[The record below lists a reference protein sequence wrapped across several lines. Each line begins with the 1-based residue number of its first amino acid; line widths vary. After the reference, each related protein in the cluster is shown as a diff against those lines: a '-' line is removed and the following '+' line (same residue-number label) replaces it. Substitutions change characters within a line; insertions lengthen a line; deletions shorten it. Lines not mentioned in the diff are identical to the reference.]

1 LRCQYCDTEYAFS
14 GGELLT
20 LDSILAQ
27 IRAFGCEY
35 VCVTGGEPLAQSGC
49 NALLQRLCDDGFR
62 VSLETS
68 GAMSIEH
75 TPTGV
80 SRVVDI
86 KTPDSAESHRN
97 LWGNLEFLTK
107 HDQLKFV
114 ICSRDDYEWA
124 RFKLDEFSLKSRV
137 SDVLFS
143 PSHHDLS
150 ATDLANWI
158 ITDRLPVR
166 FQMQLHKVLWNDEPG
181 R

>member
-1 LRCQYCDTEYAFS
+1 MK
-14 GGELLT
+14 
-20 LDSILAQ
+20 
-27 IRAFGCEY
+27 
-35 VCVTGGEPLAQSGC
+35 
-49 NALLQRLCDDGFR
+49 ALICF
-62 VSLETS
+62 
-68 GAMSIEH
+68 
-75 TPTGV
+75 
-80 SRVVDI
+80 
-86 KTPDSAESHRN
+86 
-97 LWGNLEFLTK
+97 
-107 HDQLKFV
+107 QLKFV